1 MSTQYV
7 TANDGVRLAY
17 DKLGPSVGP
26 TIILIHGWSGSRKYF
41 VGNVTALAD
50 TCQVYALDLRFHG
63 ESDSPAHGF
72 HVSRLAAD
80 LRDFLNELDLHDVT
94 VLGTSMGCAVIWS
107 YIELFG
113 HNRLHKAV
121 FVDQA
126 PLQYR
131 NLDWELGSKGCYDA
145 ESLAALQKAVNSDM
159 SAFADGNAACCLSLP
174 LPQDILQLLKQET
187 LRCKP
192 QALAALMADHTQLDW
207 RPILPRIN
215 LPCLNMVGGTSG
227 VFPVEGALFVGR

>member
-1 MSTQYV
+1 
-7 TANDGVRLAY
+7 
-17 DKLGPSVGP
+17 
-26 TIILIHGWSGSRKYF
+26 
-41 VGNVTALAD
+41 
-50 TCQVYALDLRFHG
+50 
-63 ESDSPAHGF
+63 
-72 HVSRLAAD
+72 
-80 LRDFLNELDLHDVT
+80 
-94 VLGTSMGCAVIWS
+94 MGCAVIWS

-227 VFPVEGALFVGR
+227 VFPVEGALFVGQAIPDCVNVIFKRANHWLYLEHPDVFNRIVLDFAHHGNVGKPKLLEYP